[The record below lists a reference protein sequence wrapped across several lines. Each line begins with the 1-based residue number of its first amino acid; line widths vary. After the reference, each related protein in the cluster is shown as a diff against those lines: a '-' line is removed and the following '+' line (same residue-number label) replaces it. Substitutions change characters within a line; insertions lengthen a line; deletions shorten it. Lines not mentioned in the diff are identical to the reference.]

1 MKNILR
7 IFLVVCAFSIINF
20 PVLAED
26 IRVQCSN
33 TAITLT
39 MSVPSTNVKCLTV
52 MNSEAAGTDKP
63 LTDAKIA
70 SASVVINDYM
80 RAGNFN
86 PEVTVFSMNALS
98 SVNSEIYTV
107 ATNLAALLKQASQ
120 SEGNLTITPPVPF
133 LPYQL
138 KTQLFASLPTII
150 HFDNGI
156 GIRTVTAYGDA
167 GSSVSNDN
175 LVYSMQGITQ
185 DESKY
190 ISAVIPISN
199 MQITG
204 PVDLTTFDWSS
215 LPAESWNPSLSA
227 LDSYMQT
234 IITN

>member
-1 MKNILR
+1 MKNILQF
-7 IFLVVCAFSIINF
+7 FLVVCAFSIKNF
-20 PVLAED
+20 PVHAED

-33 TAITLT
+33 TAITVT

-70 SASVVINDYM
+70 SASVVINDYV

-98 SVNSEIYTV
+98 SVNSEIYAA
-107 ATNLAALLKQASQ
+107 ATNLVALLNQASQ
-120 SEGNLTITPPVPF
+120 SGENLSITPPVPF

-150 HFDNGI
+150 HFSNGI
-156 GIRTVTAYGDA
+156 GIRTVTAYGDT
-167 GSSVSNDN
+167 GGSVSNDN

-185 DESKY
+185 DGSKY

-204 PVDLTTFDWSS
+204 PVDPATFNWSN

-227 LDSYMQT
+227 LDFYMQT

>member
-1 MKNILR
+1 
-7 IFLVVCAFSIINF
+7 
-20 PVLAED
+20 
-26 IRVQCSN
+26 
-33 TAITLT
+33 
-39 MSVPSTNVKCLTV
+39 
-52 MNSEAAGTDKP
+52 
-63 LTDAKIA
+63 
-70 SASVVINDYM
+70 
-80 RAGNFN
+80 
-86 PEVTVFSMNALS
+86 
-98 SVNSEIYTV
+98 
-107 ATNLAALLKQASQ
+107 
-120 SEGNLTITPPVPF
+120 
-133 LPYQL
+133 
-138 KTQLFASLPTII
+138 LFASLPTII